1 MLTSFLTPEFL
12 TLIGSSLTGFL
23 FRYLAE
29 KRKDQ
34 KEMFERAMAQS
45 KRQDESA
52 DLAVKRVIVDA
63 GKIIRRIIVVTI
75 LFGTILAPFILPF
88 FDIPTVVEVTEKSGS
103 FFGLFG
109 GDTSSK
115 FQEVYGYLFTE
126 ENRQILLTIVGFYFG
141 NAAGKAST
149 LTNYFCLCFCF

>member
-1 MLTSFLTPEFL
+1 MFEGLLTTEFL

-23 FRYLAE
+23 FRYWSE

-34 KEMFERAMAQS
+34 KELFERAITRS

-52 DLAVKRVIVDA
+52 NFAVQRVSVDA
-63 GKIIRRIIVVTI
+63 GKVVRRTIVMTI

-88 FDIPTVVEVTEKSGS
+88 FGIPTVVEITEIQGD

-109 GDTSSK
+109 GGKTIT
-115 FQEVYGYLFTE
+115 FHEIYGYLLTE

-141 NAAGKAST
+141 NAAGKT
-149 LTNYFCLCFCF
+149 LR

>member
-23 FRYLAE
+23 FRFWAE

-52 DLAVKRVIVDA
+52 DLAVKRVSVDA

-75 LFGTILAPFILPF
+75 MFGTILAPFILPF
-88 FDIPTVVEVTEKSGS
+88 FDLPTVVEVTEKSGS
-103 FFGLFG
+103 FLGLFG
-109 GDTSSK
+109 GDTSIK

-149 LTNYFCLCFCF
+149 

>member
-23 FRYLAE
+23 FRFWAE

-34 KEMFERAMAQS
+34 KEMFERAMARS

-52 DLAVKRVIVDA
+52 DLAVKRVPIDA
-63 GKIIRRIIVVTI
+63 GKVIRRTIVVTV
-75 LFGTILAPFILPF
+75 LFGTILAPFVLPF
-88 FDIPTVVEVTEKSGS
+88 FEIPTVVEVTEKSRTVLGI
-103 FFGLFG
+103 FG
-109 GDTSSK
+109 GDTSVK

-149 LTNYFCLCFCF
+149 

>member
-23 FRYLAE
+23 FRFWAE

-52 DLAVKRVIVDA
+52 DLAVKRVSVDA

-88 FDIPTVVEVTEKSGS
+88 FSIPTVVEVTEKSGS
-103 FFGLFG
+103 FLGLFG
-109 GDTSSK
+109 GDTSIK

-149 LTNYFCLCFCF
+149 

>member
-23 FRYLAE
+23 FRFWAE

-34 KEMFERAMAQS
+34 KEMFERAMARS

-52 DLAVKRVIVDA
+52 DSAVNRVSVDA
-63 GKIIRRIIVVTI
+63 GKVIRRIIVVTI

-88 FDIPTVVEVTEKSGS
+88 FSIPTVVEVTEKSGS
-103 FFGLFG
+103 FLGLFG
-109 GDTSSK
+109 GDTSIK

-149 LTNYFCLCFCF
+149 

>member
-23 FRYLAE
+23 FRYLSE

-34 KEMFERAMAQS
+34 KEIFERAMARS

-52 DLAVKRVIVDA
+52 DLAVKRVSVDA

-88 FDIPTVVEVTEKSGS
+88 FSIPTVVEVTEKSGS
-103 FFGLFG
+103 FLGLFG
-109 GDTSSK
+109 GDTSIK

-149 LTNYFCLCFCF
+149 

>member
-23 FRYLAE
+23 FRFWAE

-34 KEMFERAMAQS
+34 KEMFERAMARS

-52 DLAVKRVIVDA
+52 DLAVKRVSVDA

-109 GDTSSK
+109 GDTSIK

-149 LTNYFCLCFCF
+149 

>member
-1 MLTSFLTPEFL
+1 MSAFLTPEFL
-12 TLIGSSLTGFL
+12 TLIASSATGFL
-23 FRYLAE
+23 FRFWSE

-34 KEMFERAMAQS
+34 KEIFERVMERS

-52 DLAVKRVIVDA
+52 DLAVQRVGVDA

-109 GDTSSK
+109 GDTSIK

-149 LTNYFCLCFCF
+149 

>member
-23 FRYLAE
+23 FRFWAE

-34 KEMFERAMAQS
+34 KEMFERAMARS

-52 DLAVKRVIVDA
+52 DLAIKRVPIDA
-63 GKIIRRIIVVTI
+63 GKVIRRTIVVTV
-75 LFGTILAPFILPF
+75 LFGTILAPFVLPF
-88 FDIPTVVEVTEKSGS
+88 FEIPTVVEVTEKSSTVLGI
-103 FFGLFG
+103 FG
-109 GDTSSK
+109 GDTSIK

-149 LTNYFCLCFCF
+149 

>member
-23 FRYLAE
+23 FRFWAE

-34 KEMFERAMAQS
+34 KELFERAMARS

-52 DLAVKRVIVDA
+52 DLAIKRVPIDA
-63 GKIIRRIIVVTI
+63 GKVIRRTIVVTV
-75 LFGTILAPFILPF
+75 LFGTILAPFVLPF
-88 FDIPTVVEVTEKSGS
+88 FEIPTVVEVTEKSSTVLGI
-103 FFGLFG
+103 FG
-109 GDTSSK
+109 GDTSIK

-149 LTNYFCLCFCF
+149 

>member
-23 FRYLAE
+23 FRFWAE

-34 KEMFERAMAQS
+34 KEMFERAMARS

-52 DLAVKRVIVDA
+52 DLAIKRVPIDA
-63 GKIIRRIIVVTI
+63 GKVIRRTIVVTI
-75 LFGTILAPFILPF
+75 LFGTIIAPFVLPF
-88 FDIPTVVEVTEKSGS
+88 FEIPTVVEVTEKSSTFLGI
-103 FFGLFG
+103 FG
-109 GDTSSK
+109 GDTSVK

-149 LTNYFCLCFCF
+149 

>member
-52 DLAVKRVIVDA
+52 DSAVKRVSVDA

-103 FFGLFG
+103 FLGLFG
-109 GDTSSK
+109 GDTSIK

-149 LTNYFCLCFCF
+149 

>member
-1 MLTSFLTPEFL
+1 MISAFLTPEFL

-23 FRYLAE
+23 FRYWSE

-34 KEMFERAMAQS
+34 TELFKRAMTRS
-45 KRQDESA
+45 KRQDNSA
-52 DLAVKRVIVDA
+52 DRAKDRVGISA
-63 GKIIRRIIVVTI
+63 GKVVRRSIVVTV
-75 LFGTILAPFILPF
+75 LFGTIIAPFILPF
-88 FDIPTVVEVTEKSGS
+88 FGIPTVVEVTETSGS

-109 GDTSSK
+109 GNTSVK

-141 NAAGKAST
+141 NAAGKT
-149 LTNYFCLCFCF
+149 H

>member
-1 MLTSFLTPEFL
+1 MISAFLTPEFL

-23 FRYLAE
+23 FRYWSE

-34 KEMFERAMAQS
+34 TELFKRAMTKS
-45 KRQDESA
+45 KRQDNSA
-52 DLAVKRVIVDA
+52 DSAKGRVGISA
-63 GKIIRRIIVVTI
+63 GKVVRRSIVVTV
-75 LFGTILAPFILPF
+75 LFGTIIAPFILPF
-88 FDIPTVVEVTEKSGS
+88 FGIPTVVEVTETSGS

-109 GDTSSK
+109 GNTSVK

-141 NAAGKAST
+141 NAAGKT
-149 LTNYFCLCFCF
+149 H

>member
-23 FRYLAE
+23 FRYLSE

-34 KEMFERAMAQS
+34 KEIFERAMARS

-52 DLAVKRVIVDA
+52 DLAVKRVSVDA

-109 GDTSSK
+109 GDTSIK

-149 LTNYFCLCFCF
+149 

>member
-23 FRYLAE
+23 FRFWSE

-34 KEMFERAMAQS
+34 KAMFERAMARS

-52 DLAVKRVIVDA
+52 DLAVKRVSVDA

-109 GDTSSK
+109 GDTSIK

-149 LTNYFCLCFCF
+149 

>member
-34 KEMFERAMAQS
+34 KEMFERAMARS

-52 DLAVKRVIVDA
+52 DLAVKRVSVDA

-109 GDTSSK
+109 GDTSIK

-141 NAAGKAST
+141 NAAER
-149 LTNYFCLCFCF
+149 LQHE

>member
-23 FRYLAE
+23 FRFWAE

-52 DLAVKRVIVDA
+52 DLAIKRVSVDA

-109 GDTSSK
+109 GDTSIK

-149 LTNYFCLCFCF
+149 

>member
-34 KEMFERAMAQS
+34 KEMFERAMARS

-52 DLAVKRVIVDA
+52 DLAVKRVSVDA

-88 FDIPTVVEVTEKSGS
+88 FSIPTVVEVTEKSGS
-103 FFGLFG
+103 FLGLFG
-109 GDTSSK
+109 GNTSIK

-149 LTNYFCLCFCF
+149 

>member
-1 MLTSFLTPEFL
+1 MSAFLTPEFL
-12 TLIGSSLTGFL
+12 TLIASSATGFL
-23 FRYLAE
+23 FRFWSE

-34 KEMFERAMAQS
+34 KAMFERAMARS

-52 DLAVKRVIVDA
+52 DLAVKRVSVDA

-109 GDTSSK
+109 GDTSIK

-149 LTNYFCLCFCF
+149 

>member
-23 FRYLAE
+23 FRYLSE

-34 KEMFERAMAQS
+34 KEIFERAMERS

-52 DLAVKRVIVDA
+52 NLAVQRVGVDA

-109 GDTSSK
+109 GDTSIK

-149 LTNYFCLCFCF
+149 

>member
-1 MLTSFLTPEFL
+1 LTPEFL

-23 FRYLAE
+23 FRYLSE

-34 KEMFERAMAQS
+34 KEIFERAMARS

-52 DLAVKRVIVDA
+52 DLAVKRVSVDA
-63 GKIIRRIIVVTI
+63 GKIIRRIIVITI

-88 FDIPTVVEVTEKSGS
+88 FNIPTVVEVTEKSGS
-103 FFGLFG
+103 FLGLFG
-109 GDTSSK
+109 GDTSIK

-149 LTNYFCLCFCF
+149 

>member
-34 KEMFERAMAQS
+34 KEMFERAMARS
-45 KRQDESA
+45 KRRDESA
-52 DLAVKRVIVDA
+52 DLAVKRVSVDA

-88 FDIPTVVEVTEKSGS
+88 FSIPTVVEVTEKSGS
-103 FFGLFG
+103 FLGLFG
-109 GDTSSK
+109 GNTSIK

-149 LTNYFCLCFCF
+149 

>member
-1 MLTSFLTPEFL
+1 MLAGLLTTEFL

-23 FRYLAE
+23 FRYWSE

-34 KEMFERAMAQS
+34 KEMFERAMATS

-52 DLAVKRVIVDA
+52 DLAVKRVGTEA
-63 GKIIRRIIVVTI
+63 GKIVRRAIVVTV
-75 LFGTILAPFILPF
+75 LFGTIVAPFVLPF
-88 FDIPTVVEVTEKSGS
+88 FGIPTVVEVTEVSGS

-109 GDTSSK
+109 GEETIT
-115 FQEVYGYLFTE
+115 FHEVYGYLFTE

-141 NAAGKAST
+141 NAAGKTSR
-149 LTNYFCLCFCF
+149 

>member
-23 FRYLAE
+23 FRYLSE

-34 KEMFERAMAQS
+34 KEIFERAMARS

-52 DLAVKRVIVDA
+52 DLAVKRVSVDA
-63 GKIIRRIIVVTI
+63 GKIIRRIIVITI

-88 FDIPTVVEVTEKSGS
+88 FNIPTVVEVTEKSGS
-103 FFGLFG
+103 FLGLFG
-109 GDTSSK
+109 GDTSIK

-149 LTNYFCLCFCF
+149 

>member
-23 FRYLAE
+23 FRFWAE

-52 DLAVKRVIVDA
+52 DLAVKRVSVDA

-109 GDTSSK
+109 GDTSIK

-141 NAAGKAST
+141 TAVRGK
-149 LTNYFCLCFCF
+149 